1 MTIHYRMVIEW
12 SGTNDVYVVS
22 FPEFPGAHTHGAT
35 YREAARQGQEVLTLL
50 IEACEREG
58 QRLPE
63 PVYFEH
69 AGTVIAN
76 LRTVTT

>member
-58 QRLPE
+58 QHLPE
-63 PVYFEH
+63 PVYFSWVH
-69 AGTVIAN
+69 YG
-76 LRTVTT
+76 